1 MNFEHILKASPAIQ
15 IHLVTALLA
24 LVFGIVMWLRPKG
37 TASHKFVGRSFI
49 LLMLMTATS
58 AIFIR
63 ELNNGTFS
71 FIHIFVP
78 LTFIGSW
85 HVVSSIRRK
94 DIKRHQ
100 KHVRNIFWGALLIP
114 GLFAFLPGRHMWMI
128 FFG

>member
-1 MNFEHILKASPAIQ
+1 MNFEHILEASPAIQ
-15 IHLVTALLA
+15 IHLATAVLA
-24 LVFGIVMWLRPKG
+24 LVFGIVMWFRPKG
-37 TASHKFVGRSFI
+37 TPSHKFVGRSFI

-63 ELNNGTFS
+63 EINNGTFS

-78 LTFIGSW
+78 ITFIGSW
-85 HVVSSIRRK
+85 QVVSSIRRK

-114 GLFAFLPGRHMWMI
+114 GLFAFLPGRHMWMM